1 MLKLV
6 SEFGPV
12 LHPVWRPEFK
22 MSIELHPRMLVK
34 EEVGEALMQSLRRD
48 VDGAVYFIYPGLP
61 LIEVPDSG
69 GRPFEFVSAL
79 YAVGKLAMAFGKDTL
94 SVRDVKILLFVL
106 LYVGFFMLHK
116 IIVLLLSFII

>member
-1 MLKLV
+1 MLA
-6 SEFGPV
+6 
-12 LHPVWRPEFK
+12 
-22 MSIELHPRMLVK
+22 K

-79 YAVGKLAMAFGKDTL
+79 YAVGKLAMTFGKDAL
-94 SVRDVKILLFVL
+94 SVRDVKVLLFVL
-106 LYVGFFMLHK
+106 LYVGFLILHK
-116 IIVLLLSFII
+116 SIALLLSLLI

>member
-1 MLKLV
+1 
-6 SEFGPV
+6 
-12 LHPVWRPEFK
+12 
-22 MSIELHPRMLVK
+22 MLVK